1 MENNLNIVKSEFKE
15 LPNNIEAEQSVIGS
29 ILVTNEIFDEIS
41 TIISSINFYDPMHQ
55 KIYNAIES
63 LIYKGMLANPITLKN
78 YFEDEKDD
86 LDVPEYLVKITKFS
100 TSIRQAIE
108 YSKIIYDMFVRREL
122 IKISEQTIDNA
133 KITDLDSSGQ
143 NIIEN
148 SERLLFD
155 LAEKGSFNSSLI
167 KFDDAMKQTI
177 EMASAAYKN
186 EGGIVGV
193 PTGLRDLDDKLG
205 GLHQSDLII
214 IAGRPSMG
222 KTSLA
227 TNIAFNAAKH
237 IQDNQKK
244 SSVAFFSLEMSSEQ
258 LSTRILSEQARIGS
272 NDIRRG
278 RISDEQF
285 DQFLETSKN
294 IAELP
299 LFIDETPAISIAAMS
314 NRARRIKRLHG
325 LDMIVVDY
333 IQLMRG
339 TTYNKDGRVQE
350 ISQITQG
357 LKAIAKELGVPV
369 VALSQLSRQ
378 VEQRD
383 DHKPQL
389 ADLRESG
396 SIEQDAD
403 VVMFVYR
410 EGYYLQRKE
419 PREATVEHAEWQAKM
434 NEVAHLAEIIIG
446 KQRHGPIGK
455 VTLEFEKDLQNLKIL
470 KLIKFK
476 YKTLMLTSL
485 YENTILKNPKFIILI
500 LFITLISFG
509 YYSKDFRLDASSE
522 TLLIE
527 DDPDLEY
534 LREITNRYGSK
545 EFLVL
550 TYTPNEGMISNTSI
564 NNLLSLK
571 YKIQSLDWVHSVIT
585 LLDIPLLNNTDAPLQ
600 ERLKGFKTLKDED
613 VDKNRGFK
621 EILESPVFRNFVISE
636 SGKTSGIIVNI
647 KQNPILEDIENR
659 SKKEIDE
666 HRDKIKKQN
675 HKNILEI
682 RDVIKSYD
690 DVGKI
695 YLGGIPMIADDM
707 MTFIKS
713 DIIVFGLGVLLFII
727 ATLWFVFKK

>member
-1 MENNLNIVKSEFKE
+1 MEKSLSVIQDKFKE

-41 TIISSINFYDPMHQ
+41 AMISNINFYDPMHQ
-55 KIYNAIES
+55 KIYNAIEN

-78 YFEDEKDD
+78 YFENEKDD
-86 LDVPEYLVKITKFS
+86 LNVPEYLVKITKFS
-100 TSIRQAIE
+100 TSLRQAIE
-108 YSKIIYDMFVRREL
+108 YSKIIYDMYVRREL

-133 KITDLDSSGQ
+133 KMNDLDSSGQ

-205 GLHQSDLII
+205 GFHNSDLII

-227 TNIAFNAAKH
+227 TNIAFNAAKYV
-237 IQDNQKK
+237 QDNGKK
-244 SSVAFFSLEMSSEQ
+244 SSIAFFSLEMSSEQ

-325 LDMIVVDY
+325 LEMIVVDY

-339 TTYNKDGRVQE
+339 TTANKDGRVQE

-357 LKAIAKELGVPV
+357 LKAIAKELSVPV

-455 VTLEFEKDLQNLKIL
+455 ITLEFEERFT
-470 KLIKFK
+470 KFK
-476 YKTLMLTSL
+476 DTQ
-485 YENTILKNPKFIILI
+485 
-500 LFITLISFG
+500 
-509 YYSKDFRLDASSE
+509 
-522 TLLIE
+522 
-527 DDPDLEY
+527 
-534 LREITNRYGSK
+534 
-545 EFLVL
+545 
-550 TYTPNEGMISNTSI
+550 I
-564 NNLLSLK
+564 N
-571 YKIQSLDWVHSVIT
+571 
-585 LLDIPLLNNTDAPLQ
+585 
-600 ERLKGFKTLKDED
+600 
-613 VDKNRGFK
+613 
-621 EILESPVFRNFVISE
+621 
-636 SGKTSGIIVNI
+636 
-647 KQNPILEDIENR
+647 
-659 SKKEIDE
+659 
-666 HRDKIKKQN
+666 
-675 HKNILEI
+675 
-682 RDVIKSYD
+682 
-690 DVGKI
+690 
-695 YLGGIPMIADDM
+695 
-707 MTFIKS
+707 
-713 DIIVFGLGVLLFII
+713 
-727 ATLWFVFKK
+727 

>member
-1 MENNLNIVKSEFKE
+1 VENNLSIVKDKFKE

-29 ILVTNEIFDEIS
+29 ILVTNEIFDDIS
-41 TIISSINFYDPMHQ
+41 TIISSTNFYDPMHQ
-55 KIYNAIES
+55 KIYNAMES

-100 TSIRQAIE
+100 TSVRQAIE

-122 IKISEQTIDNA
+122 IKISEQTIDSA
-133 KITDLDSSGQ
+133 KINDLDTSGQ

-155 LAEKGSFNSSLI
+155 LAEKGSFNSSLV

-205 GLHQSDLII
+205 GLHQSDLVI

-237 IQDNQKK
+237 IQDSGKK
-244 SSVAFFSLEMSSEQ
+244 SSIAFFSLEMSSEQ

-357 LKAIAKELGVPV
+357 LKAIAKELGIPV
-369 VALSQLSRQ
+369 LALSQLSRQ

-455 VTLEFEKDLQNLKIL
+455 VTLEFEERFT
-470 KLIKFK
+470 KFK
-476 YKTLMLTSL
+476 DTQ
-485 YENTILKNPKFIILI
+485 
-500 LFITLISFG
+500 
-509 YYSKDFRLDASSE
+509 
-522 TLLIE
+522 
-527 DDPDLEY
+527 
-534 LREITNRYGSK
+534 
-545 EFLVL
+545 
-550 TYTPNEGMISNTSI
+550 I
-564 NNLLSLK
+564 N
-571 YKIQSLDWVHSVIT
+571 
-585 LLDIPLLNNTDAPLQ
+585 
-600 ERLKGFKTLKDED
+600 
-613 VDKNRGFK
+613 
-621 EILESPVFRNFVISE
+621 
-636 SGKTSGIIVNI
+636 
-647 KQNPILEDIENR
+647 
-659 SKKEIDE
+659 
-666 HRDKIKKQN
+666 
-675 HKNILEI
+675 
-682 RDVIKSYD
+682 
-690 DVGKI
+690 
-695 YLGGIPMIADDM
+695 
-707 MTFIKS
+707 
-713 DIIVFGLGVLLFII
+713 
-727 ATLWFVFKK
+727 

>member
-1 MENNLNIVKSEFKE
+1 MENKLSIVKNNFKE
-15 LPNNIEAEQSVIGS
+15 LPNNIEAEQAVIGS
-29 ILVTNEIFDEIS
+29 ILVSNDIFDEIN

-55 KIYNAIES
+55 KIFEAVES

-86 LDVPEYLVKITKFS
+86 LNVPEYLVKITKFS
-100 TSIRQAIE
+100 TSVRQAIE

-122 IKISEQTIDNA
+122 IKISEQTIDSAN
-133 KITDLDSSGQ
+133 INDVDINGQ
-143 NIIEN
+143 SIIES

-167 KFDDAMKQTI
+167 KFDEAMKQTI

-186 EGGIVGV
+186 EEGIVGV

-227 TNIAFNAAKH
+227 TNIAFNAAQKL
-237 IQDNQKK
+237 QENGKK
-244 SSVAFFSLEMSSEQ
+244 SSIAFFSLEMSSEQ
-258 LSTRILSEQARIGS
+258 LSTRIISEQARISS

-278 RISDEQF
+278 RISDDQF
-285 DQFLETSKN
+285 DKFLETSKN
-294 IAELP
+294 ISELP
-299 LFIDETPAISIAAMS
+299 LYIDETPAISIAALS
-314 NRARRIKRLHG
+314 NRARRIKRLFG

-339 TTYNKDGRVQE
+339 TTFNKDGRVQE

-357 LKAIAKELGVPV
+357 LKAIAKELSVPV

-434 NEVAHLAEIIIG
+434 NEVAHLAQIIIG
-446 KQRHGPIGK
+446 KQRHGPIGN
-455 VTLEFEKDLQNLKIL
+455 VTLEFEERFT
-470 KLIKFK
+470 KFK
-476 YKTLMLTSL
+476 DTQ
-485 YENTILKNPKFIILI
+485 
-500 LFITLISFG
+500 
-509 YYSKDFRLDASSE
+509 SS
-522 TLLIE
+522 
-527 DDPDLEY
+527 
-534 LREITNRYGSK
+534 
-545 EFLVL
+545 
-550 TYTPNEGMISNTSI
+550 
-564 NNLLSLK
+564 
-571 YKIQSLDWVHSVIT
+571 
-585 LLDIPLLNNTDAPLQ
+585 
-600 ERLKGFKTLKDED
+600 
-613 VDKNRGFK
+613 
-621 EILESPVFRNFVISE
+621 
-636 SGKTSGIIVNI
+636 
-647 KQNPILEDIENR
+647 
-659 SKKEIDE
+659 
-666 HRDKIKKQN
+666 
-675 HKNILEI
+675 
-682 RDVIKSYD
+682 
-690 DVGKI
+690 
-695 YLGGIPMIADDM
+695 
-707 MTFIKS
+707 
-713 DIIVFGLGVLLFII
+713 
-727 ATLWFVFKK
+727 

>member
-1 MENNLNIVKSEFKE
+1 MENNLSIVKDQFKE
-15 LPNNIEAEQSVIGS
+15 LPNNIEAEQAVIGS
-29 ILVTNEIFDEIS
+29 LLVNNEIFDEIS
-41 TIISSINFYDPMHQ
+41 IILDGDKKNDFGDKFYDPMHQ

-63 LIYKGMLANPITLKN
+63 MVFRGMLANPITLKN
-78 YFEDEKDD
+78 YFEDEKDEINIS
-86 LDVPEYLVKITKFS
+86 EYLVKITKFS
-100 TSIRQAIE
+100 TSVRQAIE
-108 YSKIIYDMFVRREL
+108 YSRIIYDMFVRREL
-122 IKISEQTIDNA
+122 IKISEQTVDNA
-133 KITDLDSSGQ
+133 KITDLDKNGQ
-143 NIIEN
+143 SIIEDT
-148 SERLLFD
+148 ERQLFD
-155 LAEKGSFNSSLI
+155 LAEKGSFNSSLV
-167 KFDDAMKQTI
+167 KFEDAMKQTI

-227 TNIAFNAAKH
+227 TNIAYFAAEN
-237 IQDNQKK
+237 IQRTEKK

-258 LSTRILSEQARIGS
+258 LSTRILSEQAQISS

-285 DQFLETSKN
+285 DKFLETSKN
-294 IAELP
+294 IADLP

-325 LDMIVVDY
+325 LDLIVVDY

-339 TTYNKDGRVQE
+339 SLNNKDGRVQE

-410 EGYYLQRKE
+410 ESYYLMRKK

-446 KQRHGPIGK
+446 KQRHGPIGNI
-455 VTLEFEKDLQNLKIL
+455 TLEFEERFT
-470 KLIKFK
+470 KFK
-476 YKTLMLTSL
+476 DTQ
-485 YENTILKNPKFIILI
+485 
-500 LFITLISFG
+500 
-509 YYSKDFRLDASSE
+509 
-522 TLLIE
+522 
-527 DDPDLEY
+527 
-534 LREITNRYGSK
+534 
-545 EFLVL
+545 
-550 TYTPNEGMISNTSI
+550 I
-564 NNLLSLK
+564 N
-571 YKIQSLDWVHSVIT
+571 
-585 LLDIPLLNNTDAPLQ
+585 
-600 ERLKGFKTLKDED
+600 
-613 VDKNRGFK
+613 
-621 EILESPVFRNFVISE
+621 
-636 SGKTSGIIVNI
+636 
-647 KQNPILEDIENR
+647 
-659 SKKEIDE
+659 
-666 HRDKIKKQN
+666 
-675 HKNILEI
+675 
-682 RDVIKSYD
+682 
-690 DVGKI
+690 
-695 YLGGIPMIADDM
+695 
-707 MTFIKS
+707 
-713 DIIVFGLGVLLFII
+713 
-727 ATLWFVFKK
+727 

>member
-1 MENNLNIVKSEFKE
+1 MENNLSIVKDKFKE

-41 TIISSINFYDPMHQ
+41 TIISHINFYDPMHQ
-55 KIYNAIES
+55 KIYNALES

-86 LDVPEYLVKITKFS
+86 LDIPEYLVKITKFS
-100 TSIRQAIE
+100 TSVRQAIE

-122 IKISEQTIDNA
+122 IKISEQTIDSA
-133 KITDLDSSGQ
+133 KVNDIDINGQ

-155 LAEKGSFNSSLI
+155 LAEKGSFSSSLI

-186 EGGIVGV
+186 EEGIVGV

-227 TNIAFNAAKH
+227 TNIAFNAAKN
-237 IQDNQKK
+237 IQDNGKK

-294 IAELP
+294 ISELP

-325 LDMIVVDY
+325 LDMVVVDY

-339 TTYNKDGRVQE
+339 TTFNKDGRVQE

-455 VTLEFEKDLQNLKIL
+455 VTLEFEERFT
-470 KLIKFK
+470 KFK
-476 YKTLMLTSL
+476 DTQ
-485 YENTILKNPKFIILI
+485 
-500 LFITLISFG
+500 
-509 YYSKDFRLDASSE
+509 
-522 TLLIE
+522 
-527 DDPDLEY
+527 
-534 LREITNRYGSK
+534 
-545 EFLVL
+545 
-550 TYTPNEGMISNTSI
+550 I
-564 NNLLSLK
+564 N
-571 YKIQSLDWVHSVIT
+571 
-585 LLDIPLLNNTDAPLQ
+585 
-600 ERLKGFKTLKDED
+600 
-613 VDKNRGFK
+613 
-621 EILESPVFRNFVISE
+621 
-636 SGKTSGIIVNI
+636 
-647 KQNPILEDIENR
+647 
-659 SKKEIDE
+659 
-666 HRDKIKKQN
+666 
-675 HKNILEI
+675 
-682 RDVIKSYD
+682 
-690 DVGKI
+690 
-695 YLGGIPMIADDM
+695 
-707 MTFIKS
+707 
-713 DIIVFGLGVLLFII
+713 
-727 ATLWFVFKK
+727 

>member
-1 MENNLNIVKSEFKE
+1 MENNLSIVKDKFKE
-15 LPNNIEAEQSVIGS
+15 LPNNIEAEQAVIGS
-29 ILVTNEIFDEIS
+29 ILVSNDIFDEVN
-41 TIISSINFYDPMHQ
+41 TIVSSINFYDPMHQ
-55 KIYNAIES
+55 KIFEAIES

-86 LDVPEYLVKITKFS
+86 INVPEYLVKVTKFS
-100 TSIRQAIE
+100 TSVRQSVE

-122 IKISEQTIDNA
+122 IKISEETIDSA
-133 KITDLDSSGQ
+133 KLNDLDTSGQ
-143 NIIEN
+143 TIIEN
-148 SERLLFD
+148 SERQLFD

-186 EGGIVGV
+186 EEGIVGV

-227 TNIAFNAAKH
+227 TNIAFNAAQKL
-237 IQDNQKK
+237 QDSGKK
-244 SSVAFFSLEMSSEQ
+244 SSIAFFSLEMSSEQ
-258 LSTRILSEQARIGS
+258 LSTRIISEQARISS

-278 RISDEQF
+278 RISDDQF
-285 DQFLETSKN
+285 DKFLETSKN

-299 LFIDETPAISIAAMS
+299 LYIDETPAISIAALS
-314 NRARRIKRLHG
+314 NRARRIKRLFG

-357 LKAIAKELGVPV
+357 LKAIAKELAVPV

-410 EGYYLQRKE
+410 EGYYLSRKE

-434 NEVAHLAEIIIG
+434 NEVAHLAQIIIG
-446 KQRHGPIGK
+446 KQRHGPIGN
-455 VTLEFEKDLQNLKIL
+455 VTLEFEERFT
-470 KLIKFK
+470 KFK
-476 YKTLMLTSL
+476 DTQ
-485 YENTILKNPKFIILI
+485 
-500 LFITLISFG
+500 
-509 YYSKDFRLDASSE
+509 
-522 TLLIE
+522 
-527 DDPDLEY
+527 
-534 LREITNRYGSK
+534 TN
-545 EFLVL
+545 
-550 TYTPNEGMISNTSI
+550 
-564 NNLLSLK
+564 
-571 YKIQSLDWVHSVIT
+571 
-585 LLDIPLLNNTDAPLQ
+585 
-600 ERLKGFKTLKDED
+600 
-613 VDKNRGFK
+613 
-621 EILESPVFRNFVISE
+621 
-636 SGKTSGIIVNI
+636 
-647 KQNPILEDIENR
+647 
-659 SKKEIDE
+659 
-666 HRDKIKKQN
+666 
-675 HKNILEI
+675 
-682 RDVIKSYD
+682 
-690 DVGKI
+690 
-695 YLGGIPMIADDM
+695 
-707 MTFIKS
+707 
-713 DIIVFGLGVLLFII
+713 
-727 ATLWFVFKK
+727 

>member
-1 MENNLNIVKSEFKE
+1 MENNLSIVKDNFKE
-15 LPNNIEAEQSVIGS
+15 LPNNIEAEQAVIGS
-29 ILVTNEIFDEIS
+29 ILVNNDIFDEIS
-41 TIISSINFYDPMHQ
+41 IIISNINFYDPMHQ
-55 KIYNAIES
+55 KIFNSIES

-86 LDVPEYLVKITKFS
+86 LNIPEYLVKITKFS
-100 TSIRQAIE
+100 TSARQAIE

-122 IKISEQTIDNA
+122 IKISEQTIDTA
-133 KITDLDSSGQ
+133 KLNDLDTNGQ

-155 LAEKGSFNSSLI
+155 LAEKGSFNSSLV

-227 TNIAFNAAKH
+227 TNIAFNAASN
-237 IQDNQKK
+237 IQDSGKK

-258 LSTRILSEQARIGS
+258 LSTRILSEQAQISS

-278 RISDEQF
+278 RISNEQF

-325 LDMIVVDY
+325 LDLVVVDY
-333 IQLMRG
+333 IQLMKG
-339 TTYNKDGRVQE
+339 TFNNKDGRVQE

-389 ADLRESG
+389 SDLRESG

-410 EGYYLQRKE
+410 ESYYLMRKK

-446 KQRHGPIGK
+446 KQRHGPIGNIS
-455 VTLEFEKDLQNLKIL
+455 LEFEERFT
-470 KLIKFK
+470 KFK
-476 YKTLMLTSL
+476 DTQ
-485 YENTILKNPKFIILI
+485 
-500 LFITLISFG
+500 
-509 YYSKDFRLDASSE
+509 
-522 TLLIE
+522 
-527 DDPDLEY
+527 
-534 LREITNRYGSK
+534 
-545 EFLVL
+545 
-550 TYTPNEGMISNTSI
+550 
-564 NNLLSLK
+564 NN
-571 YKIQSLDWVHSVIT
+571 
-585 LLDIPLLNNTDAPLQ
+585 
-600 ERLKGFKTLKDED
+600 
-613 VDKNRGFK
+613 
-621 EILESPVFRNFVISE
+621 
-636 SGKTSGIIVNI
+636 
-647 KQNPILEDIENR
+647 
-659 SKKEIDE
+659 
-666 HRDKIKKQN
+666 
-675 HKNILEI
+675 
-682 RDVIKSYD
+682 
-690 DVGKI
+690 
-695 YLGGIPMIADDM
+695 
-707 MTFIKS
+707 
-713 DIIVFGLGVLLFII
+713 
-727 ATLWFVFKK
+727 